1 MGHKRGTG
9 AVPRGLKKDWRKLA
23 ERMRDAG
30 WTFEQGGKHPKCFAP
45 DGHTWTTL
53 SGTPGDVAAW
63 RNARAVFR
71 RWCRDNDVEP
81 GI

>member
-1 MGHKRGTG
+1 MGEGRGTRDL
-9 AVPRGLKKDWRKLA
+9 PRGLKKDWRKLA
-23 ERMRDAG
+23 IRMRDVG
-30 WTFEQGGKHPKCFAP
+30 WTFEQGGRHPKCFAP

-53 SGTPGDVAAW
+53 PGTPGDVAAW

-71 RWCRDNDVEP
+71 RWCRENEVEP